1 MRLNNKVALVTGA
14 ASGFGK
20 GIAATFAR
28 EGARVAV
35 IDIDGEAAR
44 AAAASVSNT
53 AIAVR
58 CDVSQRAD
66 VDAAVNATVDAFGAI
81 DILVNNA
88 GMSHVRR
95 PMLEVEE
102 AEFDRLMAVN
112 VKSIFLFAHA
122 VVPLMRKQKS
132 GVIINIGSTAGIR
145 PRPGLTWYNASK
157 GAVNLV
163 SKSMA
168 AELAPD
174 GIRVCA
180 IAPVMAETPLLP
192 TFMGGDS
199 PELRAQFKATVPP
212 TRPPSSPATCSRSMA
227 GAASRQVGRECFRFG
242 LASSRANN
250 PSSRSPSPLPCRA
263 RLLGCASCGDVNAKT
278 PMPRGRASSRRS
290 GCGTRCARRAWIK
303 PSAAPSSSTS
313 TTPRSPGSS
322 F

>member
-1 MRLNNKVALVTGA
+1 MANGSAANTARAPEPKTAWAGRALTESNPVDQWDDGRECRGRENRMRLDNKVALITGA

-20 GIAATFAR
+20 GIAETFAR

-35 IDIDGEAAR
+35 VDINEDAAR
-44 AAAASVSNT
+44 QAAASISNK

-66 VDAAVNATVDAFGAI
+66 VGAAVKATVDAFGRI

-122 VVPLMRKQKS
+122 VVPLMRKKKS

-199 PELRAQFKATVPP
+199 PELRAQFKATVPLG
-212 TRPPSSPATCSRSMA
+212 RFATIDDVA
-227 GAASRQVGRECFRFG
+227 NATLF
-242 LASSRANN
+242 LASDE
-250 PSSRSPSPLPCRA
+250 
-263 RLLGCASCGDVNAKT
+263 ASFLTGNVLEVDG
-278 PMPRGRASSRRS
+278 GR
-290 GCGTRCARRAWIK
+290 CV
-303 PSAAPSSSTS
+303 
-313 TTPRSPGSS
+313 
-322 F
+322 

>member
-1 MRLNNKVALVTGA
+1 MRLDNKVALITGG

-20 GIAATFAR
+20 AIAETFAR
-28 EGARVAV
+28 EGARIA
-35 IDIDGEAAR
+35 IADIQEEPAR
-44 AAAASVSNT
+44 AVAASISNS
-53 AIAVR
+53 AIATR
-58 CDVSQRAD
+58 CDVSKRAD
-66 VDAAVNATVDAFGAI
+66 VDAAVNAALGAFGGI

-88 GMSHVRR
+88 GMSHRRR

-102 AEFDRLMAVN
+102 DEFDRLMAVN

-122 VVPLMRKQKS
+122 VVPLMRKKKA

-180 IAPVMAETPLLP
+180 VAPVMAETPLLP

-199 PELRAQFKATVPP
+199 PQLRDTVSGLRRGVLPHRQCAGSGRRKVRIARGGGIAP
-212 TRPPSSPATCSRSMA
+212 AFVPRPITA
-227 GAASRQVGRECFRFG
+227 
-242 LASSRANN
+242 
-250 PSSRSPSPLPCRA
+250 PLPCPY
-263 RLLGCASCGDVNAKT
+263 RLVRYGHVGPFAQA
-278 PMPRGRASSRRS
+278 
-290 GCGTRCARRAWIK
+290 TR
-303 PSAAPSSSTS
+303 
-313 TTPRSPGSS
+313 
-322 F
+322 